1 MYSKKIVF
9 IFFIT
14 SFVSAIFFWA
24 VIFYYDPLKILH
36 TPWKYTAYLQN
47 NMRQQALSL
56 IKYWKFD
63 SVIIGTSM
71 LENTS
76 SKEASQYLGGKF
88 INISLSGSDF
98 SERKVVLDYV
108 LKKKKIK
115 KVLYSL
121 DNIGIVDATALQSP
135 FKLENWGYLYDE
147 NPWNDVKIYLNKKYL
162 KCLFISRSKRRCMG
176 KKVDFDRPNAWY
188 HLENHANRYGGIDN
202 WFKHSN
208 EQIDNEYRKV
218 LKIIQNIKKN
228 KKIETQT
235 IYTRQKEVKKYL
247 DINLLSLIK
256 NYPDTEFILVLP
268 PYLRAQYAMDAQY
281 NKDRFKIYLE
291 SVRYLVGQSQVYKNM
306 HIYGWG
312 DYDFL
317 DDIRNYKDFE
327 HYKYTIN
334 SWMLHKIDKKEGLLR
349 KQNIDDYLAVF
360 SQKALD
366 YNFDYIY
373 NKLDTY
379 LKKQ

>member
-1 MYSKKIVF
+1 
-9 IFFIT
+9 
-14 SFVSAIFFWA
+14 
-24 VIFYYDPLKILH
+24 
-36 TPWKYTAYLQN
+36 
-47 NMRQQALSL
+47 MRQQALSL

-162 KCLFISRSKRRCMG
+162 KCLFTPKSKRRCMG
-176 KKVDFDRPNAWY
+176 KKVDFDRPSAWY

-281 NKDRFKIYLE
+281 NKDRFKIYVE
-291 SVRYLVGQSQVYKNM
+291 SIRYLVGQSQVYKNM
-306 HIYGWG
+306 YIYGWG